1 MNKLINNNS
10 FYIDEGLQEDIL
22 LNVKSKT
29 ANSIIL
35 AGPKGSGKL
44 PFLLKLSKYLLCKF
58 ENNEEKSDDPI
69 SLNNI
74 KKNKSYYL
82 FDNNTHPDFFY
93 LTKNIEKDNKN
104 IPIDKV
110 REFKTFF
117 YKTFSI
123 SKVKIAL
130 INSIEDLSINSS
142 NLILKTLEE
151 LPENSYVFIVCNDP
165 INISETIK
173 SRCALFYVNR
183 MIQENFIE
191 VINKLYPQISEQEKF
206 FIINNSMGL
215 QGLAS
220 ELINEN
226 VYQLYELILNDLIT
240 SNGFLNLNE
249 DILQVINSKDQENLL
264 NFLNI
269 IINDL
274 LKKSLFFLN
283 EKKYLELT
291 LEKEK
296 ELIQVII
303 QKKNYAELL
312 NLYSEFNKN
321 MSIANSINLN
331 KSDILIDCF
340 KDLCGI

>member
-1 MNKLINNNS
+1 M
-10 FYIDEGLQEDIL
+10 LQE
-22 LNVKSKT
+22 S
-29 ANSIIL
+29 
-35 AGPKGSGKL
+35 
-44 PFLLKLSKYLLCKF
+44 
-58 ENNEEKSDDPI
+58 
-69 SLNNI
+69 
-74 KKNKSYYL
+74 
-82 FDNNTHPDFFY
+82 
-93 LTKNIEKDNKN
+93 
-104 IPIDKV
+104 
-110 REFKTFF
+110 
-117 YKTFSI
+117 
-123 SKVKIAL
+123 
-130 INSIEDLSINSS
+130 
-142 NLILKTLEE
+142 
-151 LPENSYVFIVCNDP
+151 
-165 INISETIK
+165 
-173 SRCALFYVNR
+173 
-183 MIQENFIE
+183 FIE

>member
-1 MNKLINNNS
+1 M
-10 FYIDEGLQEDIL
+10 FQE
-22 LNVKSKT
+22 S
-29 ANSIIL
+29 
-35 AGPKGSGKL
+35 
-44 PFLLKLSKYLLCKF
+44 
-58 ENNEEKSDDPI
+58 
-69 SLNNI
+69 
-74 KKNKSYYL
+74 
-82 FDNNTHPDFFY
+82 
-93 LTKNIEKDNKN
+93 
-104 IPIDKV
+104 
-110 REFKTFF
+110 
-117 YKTFSI
+117 
-123 SKVKIAL
+123 
-130 INSIEDLSINSS
+130 
-142 NLILKTLEE
+142 
-151 LPENSYVFIVCNDP
+151 
-165 INISETIK
+165 
-173 SRCALFYVNR
+173 
-183 MIQENFIE
+183 FIE
-191 VINKLYPQISEQEKF
+191 VINKLYPQISEQEKI

-274 LKKSLFFLN
+274 LKKALFFLN

-303 QKKNYAELL
+303 QKNNYTELL
-312 NLYSEFNKN
+312 NIYSEFNKN